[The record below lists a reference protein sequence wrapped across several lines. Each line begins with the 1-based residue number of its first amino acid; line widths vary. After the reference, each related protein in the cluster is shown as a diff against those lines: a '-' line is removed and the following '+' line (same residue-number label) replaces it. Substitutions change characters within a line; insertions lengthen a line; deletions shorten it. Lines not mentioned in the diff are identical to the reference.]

1 VVRLSRVEQR
11 DRVAI
16 LQQLTA
22 VLAYQSAVDIRA
34 VAAQVVQIDVPVF
47 VRAADLAVL
56 AAACKAAGE
65 WGARRGRGATRREGS
80 GSQVGGFWP
89 RMFYRWGSTPD
100 PCIRA
105 DLRSAFEVTLSE
117 RSNPLPQFYDAD
129 VAVRR

>member
-1 VVRLSRVEQR
+1 MVGPGGVEQR

-22 VLAYQSAVDIRA
+22 VLAYQSAVDIRP

-56 AAACKAAGE
+56 AAACTAGE
-65 WGARRGRGATRREGS
+65 WESSGGGGAATRREES
-80 GSQVGGFWP
+80 GSEVGGSWS
-89 RMFYRWGSTPD
+89 RMLDRRGSTPD

-105 DLRSAFEVTLSE
+105 DLRSAFEDVLSQ
-117 RSNPLPQFYDAD
+117 RGNPLPQVYDAD
-129 VAVRR
+129 LAVRR